1 MPQRS
6 CFCYNSLMKE
16 ICLCVI
22 YNHNFEKNIPVLDRV
37 YAGRFSNVYHIMP
50 FYRGDNP
57 RVIGVYESSYQFQ
70 GYIAQAA
77 ARLRNDRYSH
87 YVFVADDMVIN
98 PILDERNIVDRV
110 GGSAFVPSCELVNDR
125 MFVNMDFVRS
135 SVMNIMG
142 QANACEWSRFLPSL
156 KEAKEK
162 VRRCGFNPYDGVSEC
177 LYRVVRCGCRVLR
190 QTPFRNAYIPPF
202 GMVRKLWKLFRSENK
217 VYPLFNGYSDFCIVP
232 AESFDL
238 FALYCGVLA
247 GCRVFVEQA
256 IPTAMVLSCENI
268 LTLRKT
274 QWLAENG
281 VDDYRVRHD
290 LEEKTDMNY
299 KRLIENFPCDYLFI
313 HPVKLSKWKEL
324 P

>member
-1 MPQRS
+1 
-6 CFCYNSLMKE
+6 MK
-16 ICLCVI
+16 ICLAII
-22 YNHNFEKNIPVLDRV
+22 YNHNFERNIPVLDRI
-37 YAGRFSNVYHIMP
+37 YAGRFSCVYHIMP
-50 FYRGDNP
+50 FYRGDDP
-57 RVIGVYESSYQFQ
+57 HVIGVYESFYQFQ

-77 ARLRNDRYSH
+77 ARLRDDKFSH

-98 PILDERNIVDRV
+98 PNLNEHNIIVRI
-110 GGSAFVPSCELVNDR
+110 GGSAFIPSCELVNDR
-125 MFVNMDFVRS
+125 MFANMDFVRS
-135 SVMNIMG
+135 SVMNLMG

-156 KEAKEK
+156 EEAEEK
-162 VRRCGFNPYDGVSEC
+162 ARRSGFDPCDGVSER

-202 GMVRKLWKLFRSENK
+202 GLVRKLWKLFRSENK

-232 AESFDL
+232 AESFDP

-281 VDDYRVRHD
+281 VDDYRVRQD
-290 LEEKTDMNY
+290 LEKKTDMNY
-299 KRLIENFPCDYLFI
+299 KRLVENFPSDYLFI
-313 HPVKLSKWKEL
+313 HPVKLSKWKDL